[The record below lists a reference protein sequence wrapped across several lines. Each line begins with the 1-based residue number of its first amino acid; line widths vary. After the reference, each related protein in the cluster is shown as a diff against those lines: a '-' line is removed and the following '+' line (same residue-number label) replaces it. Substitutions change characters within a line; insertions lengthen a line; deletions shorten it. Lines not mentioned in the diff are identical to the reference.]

1 MCVFV
6 FTVSTVSKAMK
17 SRALTAKLA
26 MVNYD
31 FQLVKKMFW
40 RRERDVFMRLST
52 PRLTM
57 LTRRVHRA
65 FEATHLLR
73 RCLFKARGR

>member
-6 FTVSTVSKAMK
+6 FTVSTVLLAMK
-17 SRALTAKLA
+17 SKSKVSD
-26 MVNYD
+26 VNYD
-31 FQLVKKMFW
+31 FQHVKKMFL

-65 FEATHLLR
+65 FEATHLLK

>member
-6 FTVSTVSKAMK
+6 FTVSTVLLAMK
-17 SRALTAKLA
+17 SKCKVSD
-26 MVNYD
+26 VNYD
-31 FQLVKKMFW
+31 FQHVKKMFL

-65 FEATHLLR
+65 FEATHLLK